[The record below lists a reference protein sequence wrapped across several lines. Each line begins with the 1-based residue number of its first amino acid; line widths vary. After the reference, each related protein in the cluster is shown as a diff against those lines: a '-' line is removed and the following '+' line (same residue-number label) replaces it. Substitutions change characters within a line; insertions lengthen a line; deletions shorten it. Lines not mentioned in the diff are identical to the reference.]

1 MIIEIKGVQFENKGA
16 ELMLQAIINK
26 LSTELPSARI
36 CLAHNKNSPYL
47 KRARVGALQKVNL
60 RKYIFDLNRL
70 FYFVP
75 SKIRNYFITRFGI
88 VSEADVDVILDTSG
102 FAYGDQWPDLILRQV
117 ANEVARIRRLGKHYI
132 FMPQSLGPFSGSVN
146 QQFARKAFSEAS
158 LVFAREPSSYDHVL
172 ALVNEKSHV
181 HQAPDFTNLLDP
193 DILQEYAKYQDHIIL
208 IPNSKMLSKK
218 NKDIWWRENYVST
231 LAFLANKVLEG
242 GEKVIILNHS
252 GAEDAPLCDEINC
265 LLTTPC
271 DIVEPKDAL
280 AVKALIAKGKLVIC
294 SRFHGCVSA
303 LSQAIPC
310 IATGWSHKYVE
321 LFGEYESKDALLPSH
336 ISETELM
343 RLLNEYLKE
352 SKTRKLNLV
361 CCAKKYKQQSE
372 AMWQRLIAIIK

>member
-75 SKIRNYFITRFGI
+75 SKIRNYFFTRFGI
-88 VSEADVDVILDTSG
+88 VSEADVDVILDASG

-193 DILQEYAKYQDHIIL
+193 DIPQEYAKYQDHITYSWHSTVTSNNFCAQNYNKFGSHKL
-208 IPNSKMLSKK
+208 ISENAIRMKSVTTSISRNHMKPLKMVSK
-218 NKDIWWRENYVST
+218 RT
-231 LAFLANKVLEG
+231 
-242 GEKVIILNHS
+242 
-252 GAEDAPLCDEINC
+252 APP
-265 LLTTPC
+265 TTPFKTYTFN
-271 DIVEPKDAL
+271 PT
-280 AVKALIAKGKLVIC
+280 GGVISPI
-294 SRFHGCVSA
+294 SRN
-303 LSQAIPC
+303 LTI
-310 IATGWSHKYVE
+310 
-321 LFGEYESKDALLPSH
+321 
-336 ISETELM
+336 M
-343 RLLNEYLKE
+343 
-352 SKTRKLNLV
+352 TR
-361 CCAKKYKQQSE
+361 ARSYPT
-372 AMWQRLIAIIK
+372 